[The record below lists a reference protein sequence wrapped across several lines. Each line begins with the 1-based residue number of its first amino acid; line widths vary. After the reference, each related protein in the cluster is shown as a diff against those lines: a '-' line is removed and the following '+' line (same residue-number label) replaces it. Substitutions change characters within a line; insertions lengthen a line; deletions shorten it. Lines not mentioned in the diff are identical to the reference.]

1 MQLREELEVVCLLNI
16 NCREFVEEKLEKE
29 GPYVLL
35 SVIKMMLIWKIASI
49 VKKYPGD
56 LR

>member
-35 SVIKMMLIWKIASI
+35 SVIKMMLI
-49 VKKYPGD
+49 
-56 LR
+56 